1 MQDSRY
7 QGDAWDGAIS
17 AYIEEKSAVTYD
29 QIFDSVL
36 KIDLNLRDQRSRLRI
51 GKIMRRLGW
60 DYMIGCDDARRSV
73 CETAVKCVLLG
84 NISLFS

>member
-7 QGDAWDGAIS
+7 QGDAWDEAIS

-60 DYMIGCDDARRSV
+60 DYMIGCVDAS
-73 CETAVKCVLLG
+73 
-84 NISLFS
+84 

>member
-7 QGDAWDGAIS
+7 QGDAWDEAIS

-60 DYMIGCDDARRSV
+60 DYLQVRVGKSKSRKW
-73 CETAVKCVLLG
+73 VKG
-84 NISLFS
+84 K